1 MRYSMPSLAL
11 VLLVS
16 LASAAPAQEQSK
28 APAKPDAQK
37 GLALAQRWCATC
49 HVISSE
55 QSKGTDAAP
64 SFQTL
69 AKRAAFD
76 AEQLA
81 FFLLDP
87 HPAMPKMALTRDE
100 ARDIAAYIAR
110 LRE

>member
-1 MRYSMPSLAL
+1 MRYSTSCLAL
-11 VLLVS
+11 ALYTCLI
-16 LASAAPAQEQSK
+16 SAAPAQEEQK
-28 APAKPDAQK
+28 ATTKPDAQK

-49 HVISSE
+49 HVVSSE

-69 AKRAAFD
+69 SKRANFNAD
-76 AEQLA
+76 KLA

-87 HPAMPKMALTRDE
+87 HPAMPKMSLTRDE